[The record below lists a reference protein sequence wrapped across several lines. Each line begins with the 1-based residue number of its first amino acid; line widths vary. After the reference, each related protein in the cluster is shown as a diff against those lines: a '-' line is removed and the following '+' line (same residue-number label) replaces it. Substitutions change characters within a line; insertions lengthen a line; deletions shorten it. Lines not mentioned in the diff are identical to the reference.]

1 MLTTILIMLFS
12 ALFVLFSVLLYTH
25 IKEKQLDKEIL
36 ELEMEMEQGR
46 KKSAKELCEELK
58 DYHLKKTR

>member
-1 MLTTILIMLFS
+1 MLFP

-36 ELEMEMEQGR
+36 ELEQELEQGR
-46 KKSAKELCEELK
+46 TKSSKELCEELK
-58 DYHLKKTR
+58 DYHLKKSRC

>member
-1 MLTTILIMLFS
+1 MLATLIMLLP
-12 ALFVLFSVLLYTH
+12 ALFVFSVMLYLH

-36 ELEMEMEQGR
+36 EQEREQGR

-58 DYHLKKTR
+58 DYHLKKRR